1 MDYVEKARAL
11 RADPAVHYNC
21 CQAVLVTFADRLG
34 LTPEQANALG
44 AHFGSG
50 MRHGST
56 CGAVSGALMVLG
68 LLGCDEKQS
77 TALLRD
83 FRTRHGALDCA
94 DLLRASKERGR
105 AAQGPLRQLGPGDV
119 SISGGTAQGSRAP
132 DPDRGVGGDCQVPRP
147 LLCFIH
153 QRLQLLPG
161 QLALF
166 DLRPA
171 GDLSLQFLPCNIPED
186 IFDPQVGWQD
196 ILNDLPDL
204 LKSLWDAWNIR
215 EGDRHLSRDLL
226 LLHMGMDAAP
236 GDGGVD
242 GLRVKLSPPIRISAA
257 RAFRIPVGVSAT
269 GRRASRAMI
278 RSSPQLSAPA
288 SVLSRRSSASQV
300 STPSSAPPW
309 TFSSRR

>member
-94 DLLRASKERGR
+94 DLLGLPRNGR

-119 SISGGTAQGSRAP
+119 SISGGTAQGAEHLTQTEEWAGTVRSP
-132 DPDRGVGGDCQVPRP
+132 PTP
-147 LLCFIH
+147 LFH
-153 QRLQLLPG
+153 P
-161 QLALF
+161 
-166 DLRPA
+166 PA
-171 GDLSLQFLPCNIPED
+171 SP
-186 IFDPQVGWQD
+186 
-196 ILNDLPDL
+196 
-204 LKSLWDAWNIR
+204 
-215 EGDRHLSRDLL
+215 
-226 LLHMGMDAAP
+226 AAP
-236 GDGGVD
+236 RSAGA
-242 GLRVKLSPPIRISAA
+242 LRSPP
-257 RAFRIPVGVSAT
+257 
-269 GRRASRAMI
+269 
-278 RSSPQLSAPA
+278 
-288 SVLSRRSSASQV
+288 SRRSFSPV
-300 STPSSAPPW
+300 PPM
-309 TFSSRR
+309 

>member
-94 DLLRASKERGR
+94 DLLRASKERGE
-105 AAQGPLRQLGPGDV
+105 LRKDH
-119 SISGGTAQGSRAP
+119 
-132 DPDRGVGGDCQVPRP
+132 C
-147 LLCFIH
+147 
-153 QRLQLLPG
+153 
-161 QLALF
+161 
-166 DLRPA
+166 
-171 GDLSLQFLPCNIPED
+171 LSLIH
-186 IFDPQVGWQD
+186 I
-196 ILNDLPDL
+196 
-204 LKSLWDAWNIR
+204 
-215 EGDRHLSRDLL
+215 
-226 LLHMGMDAAP
+226 
-236 GDGGVD
+236 
-242 GLRVKLSPPIRISAA
+242 
-257 RAFRIPVGVSAT
+257 
-269 GRRASRAMI
+269 
-278 RSSPQLSAPA
+278 
-288 SVLSRRSSASQV
+288 
-300 STPSSAPPW
+300 
-309 TFSSRR
+309 

>member
-94 DLLRASKERGR
+94 DLAPGFQGTGR

-119 SISGGTAQGSRAP
+119 SISGGTAQGAEHLTQTEEWAGLS
-132 DPDRGVGGDCQVPRP
+132 GPRP

-166 DLRPA
+166 GLRPA
-171 GDLSLQFLPCNIPED
+171 EIFLSVP
-186 IFDPQVGWQD
+186 PQ
-196 ILNDLPDL
+196 
-204 LKSLWDAWNIR
+204 
-215 EGDRHLSRDLL
+215 
-226 LLHMGMDAAP
+226 
-236 GDGGVD
+236 
-242 GLRVKLSPPIRISAA
+242 
-257 RAFRIPVGVSAT
+257 
-269 GRRASRAMI
+269 
-278 RSSPQLSAPA
+278 
-288 SVLSRRSSASQV
+288 
-300 STPSSAPPW
+300 
-309 TFSSRR
+309 